1 MAVFEERLRQAVT
14 SVPSFPEL
22 AARLTRAVTVAIDRT
37 KTADANGH
45 GLPLVSRLRIATFF
59 ALACGVIFL
68 PVDGSGAV
76 ARDTSFWLLVLY
88 AWHAVLTSFVLIAS
102 LTARG
107 ERNADRLAVLL
118 VVGHAVNLHVYVYV
132 WPVYPGLAAGI
143 LACML
148 MGDSILFGWSTQRVL
163 TLAIGFSAGFLVLG
177 MKIAPYDVQR
187 PDFAVASIVLLVGA
201 TTAVGCTHLL
211 AILRTSLAERQREL
225 SELSTRLMSV
235 QEEERRRL
243 SRELHDEFGQSLT
256 AVNANLWLIERL
268 APADAEALRH
278 RAAETRRLV
287 GRTLGAMRELS
298 QLLRPVVLDTL
309 GLVPSLETL
318 LDAFGEHHQLA
329 VSLTSDGLP

>member
-1 MAVFEERLRQAVT
+1 PRVGMPAAGAVVAVFEERLRQAVT

-68 PVDGSGAV
+68 PVDGSGVV

-102 LTARG
+102 FTARG

-118 VVGHAVNLHVYVYV
+118 VVGHAVNLHAYVYV

-148 MGDSILFGWSTQRVL
+148 MGDSVLFGWSTQRVL
-163 TLAIGFSAGFLVLG
+163 TLAIGFSAGFLVLRDEDRAVRRP
-177 MKIAPYDVQR
+177 AP
-187 PDFAVASIVLLVGA
+187 G
-201 TTAVGCTHLL
+201 
-211 AILRTSLAERQREL
+211 LRGRIDRAPGRRHD
-225 SELSTRLMSV
+225 
-235 QEEERRRL
+235 RRRL
-243 SRELHDEFGQSLT
+243 HAPPGDPAHQPRR
-256 AVNANLWLIERL
+256 AAARAERAL
-268 APADAEALRH
+268 DPSHVGAGRGAPAPVA
-278 RAAETRRLV
+278 RAARRV
-287 GRTLGAMRELS
+287 
-298 QLLRPVVLDTL
+298 RPVADRRQCQPRADRAPGHRGRPGPPT
-309 GLVPSLETL
+309 P
-318 LDAFGEHHQLA
+318 
-329 VSLTSDGLP
+329 